1 MFHYRNMNTR
11 LPQRRPRICVLAF
24 PRLARLVEQ
33 AAVELTDQLE
43 LIVEHRRFSDAIAQ
57 AQALIAR
64 GDVDGFI
71 SAGANG
77 AQLRRQLDHPVA
89 LLQVSGFDIM
99 AALVQ
104 AARLSRQNPPR
115 IGLIT
120 YETVSAELDELSR
133 LLRINLHLARYNDAA
148 HVRELTTQLRAQGVD
163 VLIGPSLVIEAA
175 EQAGLASV
183 FLYTADAARRALDE
197 AVAAIRVRAVEQAR
211 RKQLS
216 EIISQLHDGVL
227 AVDTAQ
233 KVWLA
238 NRAMCELIGIPEAL
252 ITSQT
257 LPQLIPDLDASDVL
271 QPGADAALR
280 RVFTLGRQRMIG
292 NLIPLDEGDVRS
304 GAVLTVQ
311 AASSVERA
319 GRDLQRHARS
329 SAPRARHTL
338 DDLIGSS
345 APMQALRAL
354 AARYARL
361 DLTVLIHG
369 ESGTGK
375 ELVAQ
380 GIHNASARAK
390 EAFVAIN
397 CAAMPENL
405 LESELFGYEEGAF
418 TGAIKGGKAGL
429 LETAHRGSVFL
440 DEIGDMSAAL
450 QVRLLRVLQER
461 EVLRV
466 GGREPIPIDVRII
479 AATHRDLPQEIGA
492 GRFRQ
497 DLYYRINGLH
507 LSIPALRERREDLPA
522 LVAHLLT
529 RKQAAQAD
537 IAQDLQA
544 QFLNAARHYA
554 WPGNVRELEN
564 LVERLLAIAPEL
576 SASSANALFALLYP
590 EWQSPAYS
598 APAAGLHEA
607 RQSAERQQ
615 LEAALS
621 AANGN
626 LQQAAQ
632 ALGISRTTLWRK
644 LGKQAPR

>member
-1 MFHYRNMNTR
+1 MNAHTN
-11 LPQRRPRICVLAF
+11 LQRPRICVLAF

-33 AAVELTDQLE
+33 AAAELSEQLE

-64 GDVDGFI
+64 GDVDAFI

-77 AQLRRQLDHPVA
+77 AQLRRQLEHPVA
-89 LLQVSGFDIM
+89 LVQVSGFDIM

-120 YETVSAELDELSR
+120 YETVSAELDELSS
-133 LLRINLHLARYNDAA
+133 LLRIDLHLARYRDAA
-148 HVRELTTQLRAQGVD
+148 HVRELSTALRSQGVD
-163 VLIGPSLVIEAA
+163 VLIGPSLVTEAA
-175 EQAGLASV
+175 EQAGMASV

-197 AVAAIRVRAVEQAR
+197 ALAAARVRASEQGR
-211 RKQLS
+211 RRQLTA
-216 EIISQLHDGVL
+216 IISQLHDGVL
-227 AVDTAQ
+227 AIDTQ
-233 KVWLA
+233 QQVWLA
-238 NRAMCELIGIPEAL
+238 NQAMCEMLGIPETHLRGQSLA
-252 ITSQT
+252 
-257 LPQLIPDLDASDVL
+257 QLIPELDAGEVL
-271 QPGADAALR
+271 QAGADAALG
-280 RVFTLGRQRMIG
+280 RVFKLGRQRMVG
-292 NLIPLDEGDVRS
+292 KLIPLDEGGVRS

-311 AASSVERA
+311 AASSIERA

-329 SAPRARHTL
+329 TTARARHTL
-338 DDLIGSS
+338 DDLIGNS
-345 APMQALRAL
+345 AAMQSLRKL
-354 AARYARL
+354 AARYAGL

-380 GIHNASARAK
+380 GIHRASPRAA
-390 EAFVAIN
+390 EAFIAIN

-418 TGAIKGGKAGL
+418 TGAAKGGKAGL
-429 LETAHRGSVFL
+429 LEAAQRGTVFL
-440 DEIGDMSAAL
+440 DEIGDMSSAL

-479 AATHRDLPQEIGA
+479 AATHRVLAEEIRA

-507 LSIPALRERREDLPA
+507 LSIPPLRERREDLPA
-522 LVAHLLT
+522 L
-529 RKQAAQAD
+529 
-537 IAQDLQA
+537 IAQLLQRKPGRVA
-544 QFLNAARHYA
+544 VSAQLQQQFLHAARGYA

-564 LVERLLAIAPEL
+564 LLERLLAIAQDLPAAADAE
-576 SASSANALFALLYP
+576 LFALLYP
-590 EWQSPAYS
+590 EWST
-598 APAAGLHEA
+598 GLGDTNPGELHSA
-607 RQSAERQQ
+607 RQAAERQQ
-615 LEAALS
+615 LEAALRAS
-621 AANGN
+621 QGNVQEAAR
-626 LQQAAQ
+626 

-644 LGKQAPR
+644 LGKQARR